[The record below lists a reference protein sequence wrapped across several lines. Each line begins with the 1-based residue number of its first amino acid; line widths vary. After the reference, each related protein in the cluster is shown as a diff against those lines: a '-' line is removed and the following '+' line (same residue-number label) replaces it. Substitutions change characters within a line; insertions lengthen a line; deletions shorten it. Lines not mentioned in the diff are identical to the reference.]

1 MCPYARFQ
9 SAMFDKD
16 TLVVTYDAARGE
28 SRGPRHKGVDHRAL
42 GLGDCIDCTL
52 CVQVCPVGIDIR
64 DGLQYEC
71 IGCGLCIDACN
82 SVMDRMHYT
91 LSRIVAGGRIENI
104 YRVQIGNATEQDQ
117 RYVLSASGIEG
128 LRVASEAEVDV
139 GAAQDRWVV
148 VRLQAPYGAAGPGSH
163 GVEITATA
171 VGDPALAKQAH
182 STFLVPR

>member
-1 MCPYARFQ
+1 
-9 SAMFDKD
+9 
-16 TLVVTYDAARGE
+16 
-28 SRGPRHKGVDHRAL
+28 
-42 GLGDCIDCTL
+42 
-52 CVQVCPVGIDIR
+52 
-64 DGLQYEC
+64 
-71 IGCGLCIDACN
+71 
-82 SVMDRMHYT
+82 MDRMHYPRGLIRLSTQNGVARGWRQSELVRRIFRPRVLIYGTALVAISTAMVASLALRTPLKVDVVRDRGT
-91 LSRIVAGGRIENI
+91 LSRIVAGGQIENI

-128 LRVASEAEVDV
+128 LRVASETEVDV

-171 VGDPALAKQAH
+171 VGDPALTKQAH